1 MDFICLDRRFWS
13 KCYKHC
19 HWPYFDESTIC
30 RLITEISTL
39 VNKKFKMCPRWGL
52 NSRPS
57 DYETDAL
64 PTALLR
70 PSVQNYH
77 SHLFYS
83 NTTIWLLW
91 CTVGKRA
98 DFVANFIN
106 WFLYAFYFYQRW
118 WYAFLIWLDGI
129 FVTILLFL
137 GLKSVFVLQNTSLWS

>member
-70 PSVQNYH
+70 P
-77 SHLFYS
+77 LF
-83 NTTIWLLW
+83 TL
-91 CTVGKRA
+91 
-98 DFVANFIN
+98 
-106 WFLYAFYFYQRW
+106 
-118 WYAFLIWLDGI
+118 
-129 FVTILLFL
+129 ILLFSFYDAQWGKEL
-137 GLKSVFVLQNTSLWS
+137 LCGQLHQLIFICILFLSEVVICIFNLTGWNICNHSLIFRS